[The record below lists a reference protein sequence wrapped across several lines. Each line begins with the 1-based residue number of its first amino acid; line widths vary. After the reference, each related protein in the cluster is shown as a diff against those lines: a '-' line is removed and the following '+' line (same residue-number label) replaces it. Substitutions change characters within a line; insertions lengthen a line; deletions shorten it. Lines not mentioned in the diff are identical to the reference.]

1 MGLFG
6 KSEPQKLN
14 VATGPRSASAQ
25 NETPSVAPH
34 TFIGAKMIIS
44 GELNSSKLIQIEGRM
59 EGKIKSSVMVVIGEA
74 GRVKA
79 KIEAANVSIRG
90 KLEGDCTASD
100 KIEITRTGKVFG
112 NLCAPRIAVAE
123 GAIFKGA
130 SQMTV
135 NEERSAPAEPEA
147 AEPEV
152 AEPEVAEPEAAEPG
166 AAEPEA
172 AEPEAAE
179 SESLSQRPLS
189 QKLTMAIRNP
199 RRTAKS
205 KGRQ

>member
-14 VATGPRSASAQ
+14 VVTGPRGVPAR
-25 NETPSVAPH
+25 NESPSVAPQ
-34 TFIGAKMIIS
+34 TLIGAKTIIS
-44 GELNSSKLIQIEGRM
+44 GELNASEVLQIEGRV
-59 EGKIKSSVMVVIGEA
+59 EGKIKSSGMVVIGEA

-79 KIEAANVSIRG
+79 KIEAANVSISG

-100 KIEITRTGKVFG
+100 KVELTRTGKVFG
-112 NLCAPRIAVAE
+112 NLRAARIAVAE
-123 GAIFKGA
+123 GAIFTGS

-147 AEPEV
+147 AEPGAAEPGA
-152 AEPEVAEPEAAEPG
+152 AEPEVAEPEAAEPEATEPE

-179 SESLSQRPLS
+179 PEVDDGDSQSRESQP
-189 QKLTMAIRNP
+189 
-199 RRTAKS
+199 
-205 KGRQ
+205 

>member
-6 KSEPQKLN
+6 KAKPQKLN
-14 VATGPRSASAQ
+14 LATGAHGVPARDES
-25 NETPSVAPH
+25 PSVAPQ
-34 TFIGAKMIIS
+34 TLVGAKTIIS
-44 GELNSSKLIQIEGRM
+44 GELNTSEVLQIEGRV
-59 EGKIKSSVMVVIGEA
+59 EGKIKSSGMVVIGEA

-100 KIEITRTGKVFG
+100 KVEITLTGKVFG
-112 NLCAPRIAVAE
+112 NLCTPRIAVAE

-130 SQMTV
+130 IQMTA

-152 AEPEVAEPEAAEPG
+152 AEPEVDDG
-166 AAEPEA
+166 D
-172 AEPEAAE
+172 
-179 SESLSQRPLS
+179 SQS
-189 QKLTMAIRNP
+189 QEDR
-199 RRTAKS
+199 AK
-205 KGRQ
+205 

>member
-14 VATGPRSASAQ
+14 VVTGPRGVPAQ
-25 NETPSVAPH
+25 NESPSVAPQ
-34 TFIGAKMIIS
+34 TLIGAKTIIS
-44 GELNSSKLIQIEGRM
+44 GELNTSKVLQIEGRV
-59 EGKIKSSVMVVIGEA
+59 EGKIKSSGMVVIGEA

-79 KIEAANVSIRG
+79 KVEAANVSIRG

-100 KIEITRTGKVFG
+100 KVELTRTGKVFG
-112 NLCAPRIAVAE
+112 NLRAARIAIAE
-123 GAIFKGA
+123 GAIFKG
-130 SQMTV
+130 SIQMTV

-147 AEPEV
+147 AEPE
-152 AEPEVAEPEAAEPG
+152 AAEPEAAEPG

-179 SESLSQRPLS
+179 PEAAEPEAAEPEAAEPEAAAR
-189 QKLTMAIRNP
+189 
-199 RRTAKS
+199 
-205 KGRQ
+205 GC

>member
-1 MGLFG
+1 MELFG

-14 VATGPRSASAQ
+14 VVTGPRGVPAQ
-25 NETPSVAPH
+25 NESPSVAPQ
-34 TFIGAKMIIS
+34 TLIGAKTIIS
-44 GELNSSKLIQIEGRM
+44 GELNTSEVLQIEGRV
-59 EGKIKSSVMVVIGEA
+59 EGKIKSSGMVVIGEA

-79 KIEAANVSIRG
+79 KVEAANVSIRG

-100 KIEITRTGKVFG
+100 KVELTRTGKVFG
-112 NLCAPRIAVAE
+112 NLRAPRIAVAE
-123 GAIFKGA
+123 GAIFEGS

-147 AEPEV
+147 AEPE
-152 AEPEVAEPEAAEPG
+152 

-179 SESLSQRPLS
+179 PEAAEPE
-189 QKLTMAIRNP
+189 AAEP
-199 RRTAKS
+199 EAAEPEAAEA
-205 KGRQ
+205 GGC